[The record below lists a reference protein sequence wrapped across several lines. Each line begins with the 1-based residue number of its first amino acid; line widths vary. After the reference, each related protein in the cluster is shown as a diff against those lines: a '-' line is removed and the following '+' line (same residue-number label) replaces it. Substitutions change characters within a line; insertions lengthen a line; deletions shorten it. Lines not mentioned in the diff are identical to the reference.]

1 MAHMLIIHRV
11 EDYAKW
17 HAGFDSKRDLRREN
31 GEQFAQVF
39 RNADDPNNLVLLFGW
54 DNLDNARR
62 YAQDPRLKAAMQEA
76 GVSGPPQIVFLDE
89 A

>member
-17 HAGFDSKRDLRREN
+17 RAGFDSKHDLRREN
-31 GEQFAQVF
+31 GEQSALVF

-62 YAQDPRLKAAMQEA
+62 YAQDPRLESSHARGRRQRAATDR
-76 GVSGPPQIVFLDE
+76 VFG
-89 A
+89 